1 MISLRSLRARTALA
15 FMGAV
20 LAANLVFAAAAGLV
34 LYLHERAEAQ
44 GLAPEDR
51 GSEDDELALLF
62 KVAEAMAMAAP
73 LTVAGAAVL
82 GVWLAGR
89 ALAPMREAAA
99 RARAASAG
107 SGELEL
113 PVRGTGDEW
122 DDLAEVTNLLLG
134 EQGRAVERAK
144 AFSANAAHE
153 LRTPLAAMLGEVQV
167 ALRRERTPA
176 EYRAVLAT
184 VEGDV
189 GRLTA
194 LVGAL
199 LELARAD
206 AAKPRSTPA
215 PFDLAAAARAAADRA
230 LASPA
235 SRQALV
241 EVHGAAQ
248 AAADPVMTGRIL
260 DNLLDNALRHGAGKV
275 ELHAGSAAGAV
286 TLAVT
291 DEGGGFPQAVRS
303 RLFERFNREAGA
315 EEGFGLG
322 LSIARS
328 LAAAQGGRLWLD
340 EGAGKTRLVLE
351 LPGAGQQAG

>member
-1 MISLRSLRARTALA
+1 MTWLRSLRARTAMA

-20 LAANLVFAAAAGLV
+20 LAANLVFATTAGLV

-44 GLAPEDR
+44 GQVKEER
-51 GSEDDELALLF
+51 GGEDDELALLF
-62 KVAEAMAMAAP
+62 KVATAMAVAAP
-73 LTVAGAAVL
+73 LTVAGAALL

-113 PVRGTGDEW
+113 PVRGYGDEW
-122 DDLAEVTNLLLG
+122 DDLAKVTNHLLG
-134 EQGRAVERAK
+134 EQRRNVERAK

-153 LRTPLAAMLGEVQV
+153 LRTPLTTILGEVQV

-176 EYRAVLAT
+176 EYRAVLST
-184 VEGDV
+184 VEGEV

-194 LVGAL
+194 LVAAL
-199 LELARAD
+199 LDLARSD
-206 AAKPRSTPA
+206 SGQPRSTTV

-230 LASPA
+230 RGAPGS
-235 SRQALV
+235 SGALV
-241 EVHGAAQ
+241 EVSGAAR
-248 AAADPVMTGRIL
+248 AAGDPVMTGRIL

-275 ELHAGSAAGAV
+275 ELLADCSTTVA
-286 TLAVT
+286 TLVVT
-291 DEGGGFPQAVRS
+291 DEGPGFPAPVRK
-303 RLFERFNREAGA
+303 RLFERFNREVGPA
-315 EEGFGLG
+315 EGFGLG

-340 EGAGKTRLVLE
+340 EGAAKTRLVLE
-351 LPGAGQQAG
+351 LPSSGQ